1 MNENYKIYY
10 KSKRFWGLVASLAGF
25 AVTVI
30 AKFFGHDVGQYI
42 DVLGNI
48 LLTFGIPFTA
58 YGAAVA
64 QQPLGFKDETY
75 GK

>member
-1 MNENYKIYY
+1 MDTKYFL

-25 AVTVI
+25 SVTVI
-30 AKFFGHDVGQYI
+30 AKFFGHDVEQYI
-42 DVLGNI
+42 EVIGYALQ
-48 LLTFGIPFTA
+48 TFGIPFTV

-64 QQPLGFKDETY
+64 QQPLGFKNETY

>member
-1 MNENYKIYY
+1 METKHFL
-10 KSKRFWGLVASLAGF
+10 KSKRFWGLVLSLVGF

-30 AKFFGHDVGQYI
+30 AKFFGHDVAQYV
-42 DVLGNI
+42 DVLGNV
-48 LLTFGIPFTA
+48 LLAFGIPFTA

-64 QQPLGFKDETY
+64 QQPLGFTDETY